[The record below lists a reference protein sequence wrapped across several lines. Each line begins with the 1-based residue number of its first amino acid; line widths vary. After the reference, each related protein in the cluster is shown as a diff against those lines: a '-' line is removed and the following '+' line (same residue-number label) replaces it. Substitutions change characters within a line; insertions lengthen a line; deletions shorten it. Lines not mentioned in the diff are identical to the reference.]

1 MQIVPRLG
9 LPIVGRS
16 RKSIDPISSPAAGKS
31 LLLIGNYVKPQNKKY
46 FAFPEVK
53 IMALIRPS
61 RPTRGAFRDR
71 HDALGGAAVDALASG
86 MFFMP
91 DENARAY
98 GEVVWSWRR
107 DAGAKLLRSQASQG

>member
-1 MQIVPRLG
+1 M
-9 LPIVGRS
+9 
-16 RKSIDPISSPAAGKS
+16 AAVLVASGKS
-31 LLLIGNYVKPQNKKY
+31 LLVFRNHVKPRKQKY

-53 IMALIRPS
+53 IMALIRPT

-86 MFFMP
+86 VFFAP

-98 GEVVWSWRR
+98 GEVVWS
-107 DAGAKLLRSQASQG
+107 